1 MNIQQETIP
10 EEDEDGI
17 RKSTEEIAQ
26 VKEEIKQLEESD
38 EEEKKDVEAIEGAH
52 VTRLNAE
59 KDDNENLKRR
69 LSQM

>member
-1 MNIQQETIP
+1 M
-10 EEDEDGI
+10 
-17 RKSTEEIAQ
+17 
-26 VKEEIKQLEESD
+26 KEEIKQLEESD